1 MATLYQHPTL
11 AQSLEA
17 DGPRESYSG
26 PVEIDVKLPP
36 TARPIFSA
44 VSVNGVAIPEADIL
58 AEAQNHPAESPG
70 AALVAAARALVVREL
85 FLQEARR
92 LGIEARPDT
101 DHAGRSETEED
112 ALIRALIEKELVVPT
127 AAEAECRRFYENNPH
142 RFASEPI
149 FEARHILLA
158 ASQKDEAARNT
169 ARQDAEQLIAQL
181 RERPADFAAL
191 ALQYSDCPSKEQGGN
206 LGQLTR
212 GATVAEFEMALGTMA
227 EGELSARP
235 VESRFGYH
243 IILLERRIAGTQ
255 LPFEMVRERIA
266 AWLEASSWSKAVA
279 QYVKILAGRAKI
291 VGIDISAADSPLIQ

>member
-11 AQSLEA
+11 TESLEA

-36 TARPIFSA
+36 KARPVFTE
-44 VSVNGVAIPEADIL
+44 VSVNAVTIAEADIL
-58 AEAQNHPAESPG
+58 AEAQNHPAENPG
-70 AALVAAARALVVREL
+70 AALAAAARALVVREL

-92 LGIEARPDT
+92 LGLEANPET
-101 DHAGRSETEED
+101 DRAGRAETEED
-112 ALIRALIEKELVVPT
+112 ALIRMLIDREMAVPS
-127 AAEAECRRFYENNPH
+127 AAEEECRRFYEKNPQ

-158 ASQKDEAARNT
+158 ASPKDKPARNIT
-169 ARQDAEQLIAQL
+169 RQDAERLIRHL

-191 ALQYSDCPSKEQGGN
+191 ALQHSDCPSKDQGGN

-212 GATVAEFEMALGTMA
+212 GATVAEFEKALATMA
-227 EGELSARP
+227 EGELSPQP
-235 VESRFGYH
+235 VESRFGFH
-243 IILLERRIAGTQ
+243 IIFLERRIAGTQ
-255 LPFEMVRERIA
+255 LPFELVKERIA

-279 QYVKILAGRAKI
+279 QYLKILAGRAKI
-291 VGIDISAADSPLIQ
+291 TGIDILAADSPLIQ